1 MWSVKNK
8 KKTKTSANFFFP
20 KCGNHKYHDIN
31 VQRKWDGGREGDRET
46 AHKQAEIG
54 WVFLRSVI
62 NVQIRIL
69 FLFFF
74 FDKLVAKVLR
84 LLWRW
89 VYFASSCLWQAVVVM
104 PTVLA
109 SCRVQLLPLVVIVV
123 VKLFSLLLFLLPLD
137 TKRKWNQNCWRRKQQ
152 QNKNKN
158 KINNNNNNGS
168 NNKHNLTNTVTEA
181 LE

>member
-1 MWSVKNK
+1 MCSENEMEEEKE
-8 KKTKTSANFFFP
+8 TERQRTSKLKLGEFFAQCNQRANSYSIFF
-20 KCGNHKYHDIN
+20 
-31 VQRKWDGGREGDRET
+31 
-46 AHKQAEIG
+46 
-54 WVFLRSVI
+54 
-62 NVQIRIL
+62 
-69 FLFFF
+69 FFF

-89 VYFASSCLWQAVVVM
+89 VYFASSCLWQAVVAVVVM

-158 KINNNNNNGS
+158 KNKSNKNNGS